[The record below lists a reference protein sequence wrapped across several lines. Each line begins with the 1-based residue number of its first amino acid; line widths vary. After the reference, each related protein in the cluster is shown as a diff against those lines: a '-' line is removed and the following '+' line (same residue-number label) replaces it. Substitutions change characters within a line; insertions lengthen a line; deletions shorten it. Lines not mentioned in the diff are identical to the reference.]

1 MNMILHITRR
11 ADWADAQAQ
20 GFYVT
25 PSLESEGFI
34 HCSTAGQ
41 VVRVANS
48 VFPGQEDLILL
59 QIDRDKLTA
68 PIKFEAPVHIPG
80 TAPKTTDGELFPH
93 IYGKINLDAVIGII
107 DFPPNADGTF
117 TLPPSIDA

>member
-1 MNMILHITRR
+1 LSTILHITSRV
-11 ADWADAQAQ
+11 DWAEAQAK

-48 VFPGQEDLILL
+48 VFPGHTDLILL
-59 QIDRDKLTA
+59 QIDTEKLTA
-68 PIKFEAPVHIPG
+68 PIKREPPVHIPG

-93 IYGKINLDAVIGII
+93 IYGKINLDAVIGTI

-117 TLPPSIDA
+117 SLPPEAEA